1 MRPPRPGC
9 GTVSKAQ
16 LLMRVGIIA
25 TAPVGTL
32 TSVPSPR
39 PPASSTQ
46 TVTAG
51 SSVSRPATTLPPE
64 PPPTTM

>member
-1 MRPPRPGC
+1 MRPPSPDC
-9 GTVSKAQ
+9 GTVSNAQ
-16 LLMRVGIIA
+16 LFTRVGSIA

-32 TSVPSPR
+32 TSASSPR

-46 TVTAG
+46 TVTEG
-51 SSVSRPATTLPPE
+51 SSVSRPAATQPPE